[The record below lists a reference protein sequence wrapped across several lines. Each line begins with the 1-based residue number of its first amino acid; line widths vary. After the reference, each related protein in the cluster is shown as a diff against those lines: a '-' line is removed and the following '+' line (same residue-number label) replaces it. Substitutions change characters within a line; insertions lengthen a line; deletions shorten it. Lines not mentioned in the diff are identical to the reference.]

1 MCGPLFLTVAGICL
15 LSVGTC
21 VGFLTAALFATG
33 AEPPQ
38 LVEAKMAASIPEE
51 TAELVWQAA
60 ESLYILAS
68 CLREGE
74 DSFGPISDAARAL
87 HVVADRFP
95 VLLRDAG
102 WGLALP
108 LPLLDRPTTISDS
121 DFFCVNGLDGKLST
135 SEGLTLDD
143 LVTPPSEGVPSASSV

>member
-21 VGFLTAALFATG
+21 LGFLTAALFATG
-33 AEPPQ
+33 AEPAQ
-38 LVEAKMAASIPEE
+38 LVEPKMAASIPGE

-74 DSFGPISDAARAL
+74 DSFRPMADAARAL

-102 WGLALP
+102 
-108 LPLLDRPTTISDS
+108 
-121 DFFCVNGLDGKLST
+121 
-135 SEGLTLDD
+135 
-143 LVTPPSEGVPSASSV
+143 